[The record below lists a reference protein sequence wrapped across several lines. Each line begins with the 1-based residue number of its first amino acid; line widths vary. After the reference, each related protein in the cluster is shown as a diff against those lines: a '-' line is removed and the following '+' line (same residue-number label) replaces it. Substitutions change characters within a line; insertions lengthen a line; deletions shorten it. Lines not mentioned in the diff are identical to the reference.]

1 MHRGQVAGIPILHFK
16 YNDKLENTKGQAVII
31 YFHGGGWEWFDA
43 GKQFAVC
50 IIHVRPITNRRKT
63 SDFLV
68 GTERVLAS
76 AP

>member
-1 MHRGQVAGIPILHFK
+1 MAGIPILHFK

-50 IIHVRPITNRRKT
+50 IIHVRPITNSIGISPVIALLIK
-63 SDFLV
+63 V
-68 GTERVLAS
+68 VC
-76 AP
+76 